1 MIEITQNTFPDHDVI
16 KIDIDTRYL
25 ENYKHVAVKQCTAV
39 YSTGYRGSAKVLRW
53 CSGRGLGLDEVMRM
67 GPHEQ
72 TGALPGEG
80 QTPQLPQHASTRRG
94 GDQLHARRL
103 PPEPEHADTQACD
116 SSLQSREEKSVL
128 KPPGLWFSVQQPERR
143 HSGKCKWHLRIRPE
157 VLRDTGCGQPASL
170 TTLAGRTVPPCSS
183 QKLVTGGAQSKGASQ
198 HSHTPI
204 ALR

>member
-1 MIEITQNTFPDHDVI
+1 
-16 KIDIDTRYL
+16 
-25 ENYKHVAVKQCTAV
+25 
-39 YSTGYRGSAKVLRW
+39 
-53 CSGRGLGLDEVMRM
+53 M

-94 GDQLHARRL
+94 GDQLHARRP
-103 PPEPEHADTQACD
+103 PPEPEHEHADTQACD

-143 HSGKCKWHLRIRPE
+143 HSGKCKRHLRIRPE

-170 TTLAGRTVPPCSS
+170 ATLAGRTIPPVQLSEARNRRS
-183 QKLVTGGAQSKGASQ
+183 PKHRRLAAQSHPHRSTMKPTSPRGLHGGPPPFLGCSEWNTPRESQNVTASGNRVFAGV
-198 HSHTPI
+198 I
-204 ALR
+204 R